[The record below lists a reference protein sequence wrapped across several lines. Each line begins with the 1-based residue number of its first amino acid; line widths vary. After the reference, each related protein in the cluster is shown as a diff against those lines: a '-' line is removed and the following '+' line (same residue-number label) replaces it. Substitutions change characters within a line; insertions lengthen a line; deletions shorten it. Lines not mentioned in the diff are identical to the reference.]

1 MDSDVAGASIVRVA
15 AYTGGVMV
23 PSARARVRQYI
34 EPSSRLGIA
43 VREYPLPWG
52 NILPRPRPA
61 PAVDGRHSGSRT
73 AALTCSWKADVTWV
87 SRQFLP
93 AFAPLQAMAKRPM
106 ILDVDD
112 AVWLSTGGHRA
123 RDLARASDL
132 VVCGN
137 SFLANQFSRWNAN
150 VTVIPTAVN
159 TSWYRPPAARARP
172 RPPWSW
178 AGPAPAATFPFL
190 YSIEGA
196 LVRVLQHCSRAKLLL
211 VADRPPQFKRLPE
224 SRVEFELWTPRTE
237 LAAFA
242 RMSIGLMP
250 LADNDW
256 CNGKCS
262 YKMLCYMA
270 AGLPVVVTAAG
281 MNREVLA
288 MGEVGLSAGCE
299 QQWVDALTA
308 LLNDADLRRR
318 MGAAGRVVVEERF
331 SLQRLAQQYAVVF
344 HSLGGDLPRGSGS
357 RVVAHRPMTNPVI
370 TIAMPFYNS
379 AATLELAI
387 RSLLNQSYGDFELLL
402 CDDGSDDQ
410 GLAIARSFDDP
421 RVICWSDGRRLRL
434 AARLN
439 ECIDRARGRY
449 LARMDA
455 DDIAYPDRLERQMA
469 FLALIRK

>member
-1 MDSDVAGASIVRVA
+1 MQVA

-34 EPSSRLGIA
+34 DPLGKLGIA

-52 NILPRPRPA
+52 NILPSQRGLRPVWMA
-61 PAVDGRHSGSRT
+61 ATAAART
-73 AALTCSWKADVTWV
+73 AALACSWKADVTWL

-93 AFAPLQAMAKRPM
+93 AFAPLQALAKRPM

-112 AVWLSTGGHRA
+112 AVWLNTGGHRA
-123 RDLARASDL
+123 QALARASDL

-137 SFLANQFSRWNAN
+137 SFLADQFSRWNAN

-159 TSWYRPPAARARP
+159 TSWYRPRRS
-172 RPPWSW
+172 RQ
-178 AGPAPAATFPFL
+178 GAPALVLGWTGTSGNFPFL

-196 LVRVLQHCSRAKLLL
+196 LMRVFQHCSRAKLLI
-211 VADRPPQFKRLPE
+211 VADKQPRFKRLPE
-224 SRVEFELWTPRTE
+224 SRIEFEFWTPRTE

-242 RMSIGLMP
+242 QMSIGLMP
-250 LADNDW
+250 LADTAW

-288 MGEVGLSAGCE
+288 MGEVGLSADCE

-308 LLNDADLRRR
+308 LLSDADLRQR
-318 MGAAGRVVVEERF
+318 MGAAGRVVVEEHF

-344 HSLGGDLPRGSGS
+344 HSLGGDLPRGSAS
-357 RVVAHRPMTNPVI
+357 RVVAHSR
-370 TIAMPFYNS
+370 
-379 AATLELAI
+379 
-387 RSLLNQSYGDFELLL
+387 
-402 CDDGSDDQ
+402 
-410 GLAIARSFDDP
+410 
-421 RVICWSDGRRLRL
+421 
-434 AARLN
+434 
-439 ECIDRARGRY
+439 
-449 LARMDA
+449 
-455 DDIAYPDRLERQMA
+455 
-469 FLALIRK
+469 